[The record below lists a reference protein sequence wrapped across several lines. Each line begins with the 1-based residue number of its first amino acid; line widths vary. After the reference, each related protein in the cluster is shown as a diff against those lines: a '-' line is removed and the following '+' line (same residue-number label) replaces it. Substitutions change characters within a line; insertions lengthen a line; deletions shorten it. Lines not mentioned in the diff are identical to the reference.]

1 MGKISSARPLVS
13 GRVFRETR
21 NLTSHKRPMD
31 KMINSKIQN
40 SKKMARTDKEDPR
53 LMIYSF
59 EQGNKDLKTLLGG
72 KGANL
77 AEMTNLGLPVP
88 PGFTIT
94 TEICNYY
101 LAQASMPVG
110 FDAVLEIKIAELE
123 KKMGK
128 KFGDT
133 ENPLLVSVRSGAA
146 ISMPGMM
153 DTILNLGLNDAATEG
168 LAAKTNNPRFAY
180 DSYRRF
186 MQMFGDVVLGVD
198 HEHFEEQLDK
208 IKREK
213 NVKLDTELDAQ
224 DLKRLVGVYKK
235 VVEDRIGG
243 EFPQNPRK
251 QLKLAIE
258 AVFKSWNNQR
268 AIHYRRIHRVTNIKG
283 TAVNIQAMVFGN
295 MGETSGTGVCFTRN
309 PATGEKKFY
318 GEFLMNAQGEDVVAG
333 IRTPRSIEKLEKIMP
348 EAYKQLLKIQEKLE
362 KHYRDL
368 QDMEFTI
375 EDRRL
380 YILQTR
386 NGKRTA
392 QAAIKIATDMIKEK
406 MITRDEAVLRID
418 PYTVDSLLHPMIDPK
433 AQKNVIAKGLPAS
446 PGACSGKVVFFAD
459 DAVDWVEAKDEKVI
473 LVRKETTPE
482 DIHGMNVAEGILT
495 SCGGMTSHAALVCRG
510 MGKPCVAGCGDAHV
524 DKNSKT
530 LRIGEITIKEGDI
543 ISLDGSSGSVILGKV
558 AMIEPKVSGDFK
570 ILMDYADS
578 KRRLKVLANADTPH
592 DAKVARD
599 FGAQGIG
606 LCRTEHMFFEEGRID
621 KMREMIMSRTEEGRR
636 KALAKLLPFQREDF
650 IGIFK
655 AMDGL
660 PVTIRLLDPPL
671 HEFLPDKD
679 EKIREIAKTMGA
691 SFEDL
696 SSIISS
702 LHEMNPM
709 LGHRGCRLAITY
721 PEIYEMQVQ
730 AIIEAAI
737 EATKRGIKV
746 FPFINIPIISNFNEF
761 KFVKDLILGVIK
773 KYEDKQ
779 IAQRSVKWKIGA
791 MFELARACLIA
802 DKIAAEADFVS
813 FGTNDLT
820 QTTYGMS
827 RDDVGKFV
835 GVYIEKGII
844 ERDPFESIDKE
855 GVGEMM
861 KIAINKAR
869 AVKPNFEIGIC
880 GEHGGDPD
888 SVKFCHEIGLTYVS
902 CSPYRVPIAR
912 LAASQASIAKNKNIK
927 ASSTT

>member
-1 MGKISSARPLVS
+1 MSKFSSVRPRVS
-13 GRVFRETR
+13 GRVLSETR
-21 NLTSHKRPMD
+21 KLTSHERPIKKLKSQSSKRKTTTQKAKLKP
-31 KMINSKIQN
+31 
-40 SKKMARTDKEDPR
+40 
-53 LMIYSF
+53 IYSF
-59 EQGNKDLKTLLGG
+59 EEGNKDMKFLLGG

-94 TEICNYY
+94 TEMCNYY
-101 LAQASMPVG
+101 LERGGLPSN
-110 FDAVLEIKIAELE
+110 FEAVLEAKIADLE
-123 KKMGK
+123 RKMAK
-128 KFGDT
+128 RFGDNK
-133 ENPLLVSVRSGAA
+133 NPLLVSVRSGAA

-153 DTILNLGLNDAATEG
+153 DTILNLGLNDAAVVA
-168 LAAKTNNPRFAY
+168 LAEKTGNPRFAY

-198 HEHFEEQLDK
+198 HEHFETEIEK

-213 NVKLDTELDAQ
+213 GVKLDTELGAE
-224 DLKRLVGVYKK
+224 DLKNLVAAYKK
-235 VVEDRIGG
+235 VVKERIAGD
-243 EFPQNPRK
+243 FPQDPRK
-251 QLKLAIE
+251 QMKLAIE

-333 IRTPRSIEKLEKIMP
+333 IRTPQSIERLAKIMP
-348 EAYKQLLKIQEKLE
+348 ECYKQLLKIQEKLE

-375 EDRRL
+375 ENGRL
-380 YILQTR
+380 FILQTR

-392 QAAIKIATDMIKEK
+392 HAAIKIATDMIKEK
-406 MITRDEAVLRID
+406 LITRDEAVLRID

-446 PGACSGKVVFFAD
+446 PGACSGKVVFSAD
-459 DAVDWVEAKDEKVI
+459 DAVIWADERDEKVI

-510 MGKPCVAGCGDAHV
+510 MGKPCVAGCGDAIV
-524 DKNSKT
+524 DKNKKT
-530 LRIGEITIKEGDI
+530 LRIGDLIIKEGDV
-543 ISLDGSSGSVILGKV
+543 ISLNGSSGEVIFGKV
-558 AMIEPKVSGDFK
+558 PMVEPKVSGDFK
-570 ILMDYADS
+570 TIMDYADS
-578 KRRLKVLANADTPH
+578 HRRLQVWANADTPA
-592 DAKVARD
+592 DAKIARD

-621 KMREMIMSRTEEGRR
+621 KMREMIMSRTEEGRK
-636 KALAKLLPFQREDF
+636 KALAKLLPFQRKDF

-660 PVTIRLLDPPL
+660 PVIIRLLDPPL
-671 HEFLPDKD
+671 HEFLPDKE
-679 EKIREIAKTMGA
+679 EKIREIAKTMGT
-691 SFEDL
+691 SFDDL
-696 SSIISS
+696 KAIISS

-721 PEIYEMQVQ
+721 PEICEMQVQ

-737 EATKRGIKV
+737 EATKRGIKAL
-746 FPFINIPIISNFNEF
+746 PFINIPIIANFNEF
-761 KFVKDLILGVIK
+761 KFVKDIIMSVIK
-773 KYEDKQ
+773 KYEEG
-779 IAQRSVKWKIGA
+779 RPLRFRPVIGA

-835 GVYIEKGII
+835 GAYIEKGII

-861 KIAINKAR
+861 KIAVNRAR
-869 AVKPNFEIGIC
+869 GVKKNFEIGIC

-888 SVKFCHEIGLTYVS
+888 SVKFCHEIGLSYVS

-912 LAASQASIAKNKNIK
+912 LAAAQANISENKNIK